1 MYKVGDRILGKY
13 EILEMMKPGSFG
25 AVFRVHN
32 YAIDRQSVVKI
43 VRADDPTYLKELI
56 ESYAQYSCKHDK
68 IVEIHACE
76 IIEFQAP
83 GAAATP
89 AVAME
94 LEWIPGGTWGGAI
107 EKNYVPIS
115 VSCGYASDVLF
126 GLQFAHTNE
135 VIHGDVKPDNVF
147 LTAQGAKLAD
157 FGLSKL
163 AKLPGRNR
171 AQDLFYRTHG
181 APEQHL
187 SSDIDRRTDV
197 FATGMTLFRSVNNIT
212 DWQGRVAAVRDSENA
227 MKKGI
232 LKDKIGYSDEVPR
245 KIRGIINR
253 ACHPNPDLRY
263 ASCAEFRQA
272 LDQLRFNAHW
282 VKNGSRFTSVTKG
295 REEQIAIL
303 TRRADYEVEYKLN
316 GRRVNAK
323 CASFANLKEAEA
335 YQKRYLYDNTV
346 E

>member
-1 MYKVGDRILGKY
+1 
-13 EILEMMKPGSFG
+13 MKPGSFG
-25 AVFRVHN
+25 AVFRVFN
-32 YAIDRQSVVKI
+32 YAIGRQSVVKI
-43 VRADDPTYLKELI
+43 VRADDPAYLKELI
-56 ESYAQYSCKHDK
+56 ESYAQHSCKHDK

-76 IIEFQAP
+76 IIDFQPP
-83 GAAATP
+83 GGAGAVP

-107 EKNYVPIS
+107 EGSYISLS

-126 GLQFAHTNE
+126 GLQFAHTND

-147 LTAQGAKLAD
+147 LTDKGAKLAD
-157 FGLSKL
+157 FGLSKI
-163 AKLPGRNR
+163 AKMPGQNR
-171 AQDLFYRTHG
+171 AQNLFYRTHG

-187 SSDIDRRTDV
+187 TNDIDRRTDV
-197 FATGMTLFRSVNNIT
+197 FATGMTLFRSVNNIA
-212 DWQGRVAAVRDSENA
+212 DWPGRVAAVRDSDSA
-227 MKKGI
+227 MQKGI
-232 LKDKIGYSDEVPR
+232 LKDKIGYADEVPR

-253 ACHPNPDLRY
+253 ACNPKPDLRY
-263 ASCAEFRQA
+263 ATCAEFRQA

-282 VKNGSRFTSVTKG
+282 IRNGNSFTSSAKG
-295 REEQIAIL
+295 REEQITVL
-303 TRRADYEVEYKLN
+303 TRRVDYEVEYKLN

-335 YQKRYLYDNTV
+335 YQARYLYDNTV